1 MMAASQL
8 KPKGDISSVFSH
20 LGGKET
26 VLDPSFLSLKKEI
39 VPEAEDQVK
48 IDEAYQRLLQSFEKE
63 AAEIKEK
70 GSAIVP
76 QVTFA
81 EIEANQGQFPAHIA
95 DEIRKRGCV
104 VIRNVVPEQEARDY
118 KDQVQEYINNHR
130 GQIVG
135 FPANDPQVWE
145 IYWSQS
151 QLAARSHPNFNTA
164 TLALNKI
171 WHASDSAAIDLS
183 KNLGYCDRLRIRKP
197 QNKSFALQEHIDSGS
212 VERWL
217 DPEYRKCYT
226 EIFNGNW
233 ENHDPFDATHR
244 VEARMDY
251 YNSPGGC
258 SVFRNFQGWLAMAEI
273 KTGGG
278 TLRVCP
284 LLKQSTAYFL
294 MKPLIKE
301 YIDKNDYIGALPGL
315 CQGIGKTDYPQ
326 IIDTMV
332 SMPDVGYGDAV
343 FWHCDQVHAVEPKN
357 DSQVDSSVLYIPSVP
372 LCRINSEYILIQREA
387 FEKGLTP
394 PDFPGNHCEERFED
408 RAKPSTINKMEKLNM
423 GMTTFPSLPTDATS
437 GQKKALEN
445 HNKILGF
452 A

>member
-1 MMAASQL
+1 MMMTSSSQT

-26 VLDPSFLSLKKEI
+26 VLDPSFLTLKKQLL
-39 VPEAEDQVK
+39 PEDPSK
-48 IDEAYQRLLQSFEKE
+48 IDDAYQRLMDSFAKE
-63 AAEIKEK
+63 TPEIQQKGSSVIPQVNFAEIKEN
-70 GSAIVP
+70 G
-76 QVTFA
+76 
-81 EIEANQGQFPAHIA
+81 GQFPPAIA
-95 DEIRKRGCV
+95 EEIRKRGCV
-104 VIRNVVPEQEARDY
+104 VIRNVVSEEEAKGY
-118 KDQVQEYINNHR
+118 KKQIKQYISDHSDQLA
-130 GQIVG
+130 G

-145 IYWSQS
+145 IYWTQS
-151 QLAARSHPNFNTA
+151 QVTARSHPNFDTT
-164 TLALNKI
+164 TLALNKV
-171 WHASDSAAIDLS
+171 WHADESAVIDLT

-197 QNKSFALQEHIDSGS
+197 QNESFALQEHIDSGS
-212 VERWL
+212 LERWL

-226 EIFNGNW
+226 KIFEGNW

-251 YNSPGGC
+251 YNAPGGC
-258 SVFRNFQGWLAMAEI
+258 SVFRNFQGWLAMSDI

-315 CQGIGKTDYPQ
+315 CQGIGKTDYPH

-343 FWHCDQVHAVEPKN
+343 FWHCDQVHAVEQKN
-357 DSQVDSSVLYIPSVP
+357 DSDVDSSVLYIPSVP
-372 LCRINSEYILIQREA
+372 LCRINSEYLKSQKEA
-387 FEKGLTP
+387 FKKGLTP
-394 PDFPGNHCEERFED
+394 PDFPGNNYEETFED
-408 RAKPSTINKMEKLNM
+408 RANVETLNERERLNM
-423 GMTTFPSLPTDATS
+423 GFTTYSLSGQATP

-445 HNKILGF
+445 HNRILGL